1 MNALPWLL
9 LPDAQLLGG
18 LSPGYWLVRLRTGTG
33 VRTQCSGP
41 TGATNRRDARPR
53 RLRARASAQRAEGCA
68 RGVRYKRG
76 GSTEA
81 GNSWGTR
88 NTPAT
93 ACAAMAFCII
103 VFLHGSRFQRFPAP
117 RGTA

>member
-1 MNALPWLL
+1 MLGRGGFALVLLLNALKGAL
-9 LPDAQLLGG
+9 AAF
-18 LSPGYWLVRLRTGTG
+18 GT
-33 VRTQCSGP
+33 SG
-41 TGATNRRDARPR
+41 
-53 RLRARASAQRAEGCA
+53 
-68 RGVRYKRG
+68 G